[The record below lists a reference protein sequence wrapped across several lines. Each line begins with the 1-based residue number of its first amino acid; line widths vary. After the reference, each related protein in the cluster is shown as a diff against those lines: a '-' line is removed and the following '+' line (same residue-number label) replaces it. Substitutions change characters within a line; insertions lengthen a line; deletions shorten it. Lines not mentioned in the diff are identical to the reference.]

1 MNRPS
6 CVHTYRLPSFQQ
18 PTGVRL
24 FLGSSGTGYA
34 VDTQASRLG
43 AHGARVLRLGTHN
56 TALLRIDASA
66 QQAPA
71 LMEMSP
77 QALRELAGRLLD
89 AANDIEEH
97 PAAALQRQ
105 AERSKEVTT

>member
-6 CVHTYRLPSFQQ
+6 CVHAYRAPSYQL

-24 FLGSSGTGYA
+24 FLGSTSTGYA
-34 VDTQASRLG
+34 VDVQASRLG
-43 AHGARVLRLGTHN
+43 AHGARVFRLGTHN
-56 TALLRIDASA
+56 TAMLRIDASA
-66 QQAPA
+66 HQAPA

-105 AERSKEVTT
+105 AERQQEATA